1 MIAGLKTHARL
12 AAILAASAILIA
24 VAAIAL
30 PPLTQGE
37 EPMATPTA
45 TRSAAIPETAV
56 QPPAVVETATFAMG

>member
-12 AAILAASAILIA
+12 AALAAAVILVA

-30 PPLTQGE
+30 PQWIQGE

-45 TRSAAIPETAV
+45 TRTAAIPGIGDQTPGV
-56 QPPAVVETATFAMG
+56 TETATFAMG